1 MKLYYLRTEALYA
14 KMEKVE
20 SLRNLYIEKFGV
32 EPLSVVKMI
41 GAGSN
46 RGYYRL
52 TDGDV
57 PVIGVVGTSVEE
69 NRAFVALAKAFAESG
84 VPAPEVLAVSGDG
97 LCYLQK
103 DLGDE
108 SFFAIMKQSRE
119 SGVFSQYDTDM
130 LCKVMAYLPHIQYRV
145 PKYFDFS
152 LCYPVCDFDERT
164 VKWDLN
170 YFKYCFLKG
179 VGVEFNESQ
188 LEDDFDKL
196 TALLLAENED
206 TFLYRDFQSRNV
218 MVCDGE
224 PYFIDFQGGRRG
236 PIYYD
241 VASFV
246 GQSRARYTPEVV
258 DKMIDAYLASLKEY
272 KDICRAEF
280 VEKLSLFRI
289 FRLVQNLGAYG
300 YRGLFERKKAFVEVI
315 PDALAQL
322 KDVLRASAV
331 EFPYLQWIVEQ
342 IMQQPLFA
350 KEDIKELT
358 VDVLS
363 FSYRRGIPDDFSG
376 NGGGFVFDCR
386 AIHNP
391 GRYEPYKKLTG
402 MDEPVMKFLEE
413 KSEIASFLD
422 NAYAMVDN
430 MVETYKARGFT
441 HIQVCCGCT
450 GGQHRSVYSAEHIAR
465 HVAEKFGVKVVV
477 THQMLGKNYVIESK
491 A

>member
-1 MKLYYLRTEALYA
+1 MCKNI
-14 KMEKVE
+14 KME
-20 SLRNLYIEKFGV
+20 SLKNLYIEKFGC
-32 EPLSVVKMI
+32 EPLSIVKMV

-52 TDGDV
+52 TGSEMS
-57 PVIGVVGTSVEE
+57 VIGVVGTSVEE
-69 NRAFVALAKAFAESG
+69 NRAFVALAKAFVESG

-97 LCYLQK
+97 LCYLQS

-108 SFFAIMKQSRE
+108 SLFAVMKQSRE
-119 SGVFSQYDTDM
+119 DGVFSQYDTNL
-130 LCKVMAYLPHIQYRV
+130 LCKVMAYLPHIQYCV
-145 PKYFDFS
+145 PKFFDFS
-152 LCYPVCDFDERT
+152 LCYPVCGFDERT

-179 VGVEFNESQ
+179 VGIEFNESL

-196 TALLLAENED
+196 TALLLVENED

-218 MVCDGE
+218 MVCGGE

-236 PIYYD
+236 PVYYD

-246 GQSRARYTPEVV
+246 GQARARYAADVV

-272 KDICRAEF
+272 KDISRSEF

-315 PDALAQL
+315 PDALGQL
-322 KDVLRASAV
+322 KDVLVASV
-331 EFPYLQWIVEQ
+331 VKFPYLQWMVEQ
-342 IMQQPLFA
+342 IMLLPLFA

-402 MDEPVMKFLEE
+402 MDEPVIKFLEE
-413 KSEIASFLD
+413 KSEIVAFLD

-430 MVETYKARGFT
+430 MVETYKSRGFT
-441 HIQVCCGCT
+441 HVQVCCGCT

-477 THQMLGKNYVIESK
+477 THQMLGENYVIESK